1 LKTIFNQQS
10 VQDNLF
16 EIFIELI
23 GTLAISRPR
32 HRSLHLYLIKT
43 KFVFMKKIMN
53 RVSFGFTSP
62 ATLLLLASLSLI
74 IACRRNDVKK
84 LKNYEQVN
92 LVDNNGAY
100 GAPHQDAKQ
109 MNAWG
114 LSWSPTG
121 IAWVNSQSGHVS
133 ALYNGEGVAPRAAV
147 DIPSPADTIGGNP
160 TGTVFNGT
168 TAFLLSNGNPARFLF
183 VGLDGVL
190 SGWNGGNRALT
201 IKNNSA
207 TSVYTGMA
215 IGASGGMNYIYAADF
230 KSGKIDVWDG
240 SFNSVAMDFKDP
252 WLPSGYSPFNIQNV
266 GEWLYVLYAKVGSD
280 GRDAKGVGNGVVSI
294 FNMDGSFVKRFA
306 TKDLLNS
313 PWGVAQA
320 PAGFFE
326 DNSDDDK
333 SMGSKSDKHYGDS
346 TLVLVGNFGDGKI
359 NAYTTHGDFIGQ
371 LKSHNHTIV
380 IDGLWALSFAPVT
393 ATTIDPDRLYFTA
406 GPNHEQD
413 GLFGYLIKK

>member
-1 LKTIFNQQS
+1 
-10 VQDNLF
+10 
-16 EIFIELI
+16 
-23 GTLAISRPR
+23 
-32 HRSLHLYLIKT
+32 
-43 KFVFMKKIMN
+43 MKKIMN
-53 RVSFGFTSP
+53 RVPVGFTRP
-62 ATLLLLASLSLI
+62 ATLLLLTSLSLSV
-74 IACRRNDVKK
+74 ACRKNDVKK

-121 IAWVNSQSGHVS
+121 TAWVNSQSGHVS
-133 ALYNGEGVAPRAAV
+133 ALYSGEGVAPRAAV
-147 DIPSPADTIGGNP
+147 DIPSPVDTIGGNP
-160 TGTVFNGT
+160 TGTVFNGS
-168 TAFLLSNGNPARFLF
+168 TAFLLPNGNPARFLF
-183 VGLDGVL
+183 VGLDGIL

-215 IGASGGMNYIYAADF
+215 IGTSGGMNYIYASDF

-240 SFNSVAMDFKDP
+240 SFNSVAMDFRDP
-252 WLPSGYSPFNIQNV
+252 WLPSGYSPFNIQNI
-266 GEWLYVLYAKVGSD
+266 GDWLYVLYAKVGPD

-326 DNSDDDK
+326 DNNDDDR
-333 SMGSKSDKHYGDS
+333 SMGSKTDKHYSDS
-346 TLVLVGNFGDGKI
+346 TLILVGNFGDGKI
-359 NAYTTHGDFIGQ
+359 NAYSPHGDFIGQ
-371 LKSHNHTIV
+371 LKAHNHTIV

-393 ATTIDPDRLYFTA
+393 ATTIDPNRLYFTA